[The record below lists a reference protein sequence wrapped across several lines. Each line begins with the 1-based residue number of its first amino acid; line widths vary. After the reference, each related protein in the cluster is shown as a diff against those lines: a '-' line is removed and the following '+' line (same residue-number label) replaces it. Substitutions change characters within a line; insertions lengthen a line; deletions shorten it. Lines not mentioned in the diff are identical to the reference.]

1 MILSSNDPV
10 NHPSHYTQGGIECIR
25 AIEASMSAE
34 EFQGYC
40 KGNAMKY
47 LWRYRNKG
55 KALEDLEKSEFYL
68 HELHESIKK
77 IDTA

>member
-1 MILSSNDPV
+1 
-10 NHPSHYTQGGIECIR
+10 
-25 AIEASMSAE
+25 MSAE